1 MVDLTT
7 LEGADT
13 AGKVRALGAKAV
25 RPDPTDRTA
34 PAAAAV
40 CVYPDMVA
48 VAKEAVAGSAVKVAS
63 VATAFPA
70 GRAAL
75 GVKLADV
82 RDAVAAGADEIDMVI
97 DRGAFLAGNYLKVY
111 EEIVA
116 VKETCGTSARL
127 KVIFETG
134 ELSTYDNIRRASWL
148 GMIAGA
154 DFIKTST
161 GKVAVNATPAN
172 TLLMLEAVRDFRAQT
187 GVQVGVK
194 PRRDSYDQGRGE
206 VPGPGQRDRGRGL
219 AGQPLVP
226 LRRVLAPER
235 PADAA
240 PEADHGPLLRPRLR
254 DGGLIIMASV
264 FDYAPAPESRAVVDI
279 APSYGLFIDGEFV
292 EAADG
297 RVFKTVSPSTE
308 EVLSEVAQAGEAD
321 VERAVRAARK
331 AFEKWSALPGSERAK
346 YLFRIARIIQ
356 ERSRE
361 LAVLET
367 LDNGKPIKETRDTD
381 LPLVAAHFFYYA
393 GWADKLGHAGFGA
406 NPKPLGV
413 AGQIIPW
420 NFPLLMLA
428 WKIAPALATGNTVVL
443 KPAETTPLSALFF
456 ADICRQA
463 GLPKGVVN
471 ILPGYGDTGAA
482 LVAHPDVN
490 KVAFTGSTAVGKEI
504 ARTVAGTRKKVT
516 LELGGKG
523 ANIVFDDAPIDQAVE
538 GIVTG
543 IFFNQG
549 QVCCAGSRLLVQE
562 SIQDQLLDSLKRR
575 LSTLRLGDPLD
586 KNTDIGAINSAEQLA
601 RITSLVAAG
610 EAEGA
615 ERWSPACELPSSGYW
630 FAPTLFTNVTQ
641 AHTIARDE
649 IFGPVLSVLTFRT
662 PDEAVAKANNTQYGL
677 SAGIW
682 TEKGS
687 RILAVANK
695 LRAGVVWSN
704 TFNKFDPTSPFGG
717 YKESGFGRE
726 GGRHGL
732 EAYLDV

>member
-1 MVDLTT
+1 M
-7 LEGADT
+7 
-13 AGKVRALGAKAV
+13 
-25 RPDPTDRTA
+25 
-34 PAAAAV
+34 
-40 CVYPDMVA
+40 
-48 VAKEAVAGSAVKVAS
+48 
-63 VATAFPA
+63 
-70 GRAAL
+70 
-75 GVKLADV
+75 
-82 RDAVAAGADEIDMVI
+82 
-97 DRGAFLAGNYLKVY
+97 
-111 EEIVA
+111 
-116 VKETCGTSARL
+116 
-127 KVIFETG
+127 
-134 ELSTYDNIRRASWL
+134 
-148 GMIAGA
+148 
-154 DFIKTST
+154 
-161 GKVAVNATPAN
+161 
-172 TLLMLEAVRDFRAQT
+172 
-187 GVQVGVK
+187 
-194 PRRDSYDQGRGE
+194 
-206 VPGPGQRDRGRGL
+206 
-219 AGQPLVP
+219 
-226 LRRVLAPER
+226 
-235 PADAA
+235 
-240 PEADHGPLLRPRLR
+240 
-254 DGGLIIMASV
+254 
-264 FDYAPAPESRAVVDI
+264 
-279 APSYGLFIDGEFV
+279 
-292 EAADG
+292 
-297 RVFKTVSPSTE
+297 
-308 EVLSEVAQAGEAD
+308 LSEVAQAGEAD
-321 VERAVRAARK
+321 VDRAVKAARK
-331 AFEKWSALPGSERAK
+331 AFVKWSALPGSERAK

-367 LDNGKPIKETRDTD
+367 LDNGKPIRETRDAD
-381 LPLVAAHFFYYA
+381 LPLVAAYFFYYA
-393 GWADKLGHAGFGA
+393 GWADKLGHAGFGPS
-406 NPKPLGV
+406 PKPLGV
-413 AGQIIPW
+413 AGQVIPW

-471 ILPGYGDTGAA
+471 ILPGYGDAGAA

-490 KVAFTGSTAVGKEI
+490 KVAFTGSTAVGKAI
-504 ARTVAGTRKKVT
+504 ARTVAGTDKKLT

-538 GIVTG
+538 GIVNG

-562 SIQDQLLDSLKRR
+562 SIHDELLDSLKRR

-601 RITSLVAAG
+601 RITTLADKG

-615 ERWSPACELPSSGYW
+615 ERWSPACELPESGYW
-630 FAPTLFTNVTQ
+630 FAPTLFTGVTQ

-662 PDEAVAKANNTQYGL
+662 PDEAVAKANNTPYGL

-687 RILAVANK
+687 RILAVAGK